1 MQNALSEIEQE
12 APRANQ
18 ITAKNAA
25 SSIIRAVVDIKYFS
39 SAPSWSPSAPAAKTE
54 VMRCQPVGAFSPV
67 RQLSI
72 RDGVKSCLRPKD
84 AASLGGSAY
93 QWGSAAQSA

>member
-25 SSIIRAVVDIKYFS
+25 SSILRAVVDKKNIFQ
-39 SAPSWSPSAPAAKTE
+39 
-54 VMRCQPVGAFSPV
+54 VLQVLQVGVQVPLQ
-67 RQLSI
+67 R
-72 RDGVKSCLRPKD
+72 KPK
-84 AASLGGSAY
+84 
-93 QWGSAAQSA
+93 

>member
-25 SSIIRAVVDIKYFS
+25 SSIVRAVVDIKYFS
-39 SAPSWSPSAPAAKTE
+39 SAPSWSPSAPAAKTQ
-54 VMRCQPVGAFSPV
+54 VMRCQPVGAFFPGEAIV
-67 RQLSI
+67 HPRW
-72 RDGVKSCLRPKD
+72 C
-84 AASLGGSAY
+84 
-93 QWGSAAQSA
+93 

>member
-25 SSIIRAVVDIKYFS
+25 SSILRAVVDNKKYFS
-39 SAPSWSPSAPAAKTE
+39 SSPSTPSWSPSAPAAKTQ
-54 VMRCQPVGAFSPV
+54 VMRCQPVGAFFPGEAIV
-67 RQLSI
+67 HPRW
-72 RDGVKSCLRPKD
+72 C
-84 AASLGGSAY
+84 
-93 QWGSAAQSA
+93 

>member
-25 SSIIRAVVDIKYFS
+25 PSIVRAVVDIKYFS
-39 SAPSWSPSAPAAKTE
+39 SAQSAPAAKTQ
-54 VMRCQPVGAFSPV
+54 VMRCQPVGAFFPGEAIV
-67 RQLSI
+67 HPRW
-72 RDGVKSCLRPKD
+72 C
-84 AASLGGSAY
+84 
-93 QWGSAAQSA
+93 